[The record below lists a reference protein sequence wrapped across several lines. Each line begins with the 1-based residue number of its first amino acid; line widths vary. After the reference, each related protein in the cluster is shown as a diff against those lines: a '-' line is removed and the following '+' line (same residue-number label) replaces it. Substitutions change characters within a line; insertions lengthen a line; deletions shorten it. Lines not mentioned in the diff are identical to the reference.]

1 MASRIRLGIPR
12 EMNYAIMSMDGVF
25 EDDSFFFAGFK
36 VSYYIP
42 LYTKYDVKIMLEEF
56 GYYVP
61 INPLQWLALYLF
73 MRSLWV
79 GLLFFFYHFLIHYF
93 ML

>member
-1 MASRIRLGIPR
+1 MFPSYSAVASRIKPGIPV

-25 EDDSFFFAGFK
+25 DDASFFFAGFK

-42 LYTKYDVKIMLEEF
+42 LYTGYDVKIMFEEF

-61 INPLQWLALYLF
+61 
-73 MRSLWV
+73 
-79 GLLFFFYHFLIHYF
+79 H
-93 ML
+93 